1 MRLGGEDLPI
11 ERLGLG
17 EAPRL
22 MASERQLESVRDRG
36 GNHGANMQDEE
47 SRRNGESGPAV
58 DSARRERLPRL
69 FTTQRSSGTRIR
81 KRRPA
86 STENFLRTATGPRVV
101 LRSMAEVQTQTEAGE
116 MTQVF
121 IEFVMMQAQ
130 NAALCLGQI
139 TDPRM
144 GQPQVN
150 IPLAKM
156 FIDQLAVIRAKTAG
170 NLSADE
176 QKVIDSALD
185 QMEQAF
191 VHVVSRT
198 EGFHPG
204 ESLAPD
210 LDAPPPAAAETV
222 APEAA
227 APAPEAAPAAS
238 PAPAPEPPPEEGRK
252 RFTKSYGA

>member
-1 MRLGGEDLPI
+1 
-11 ERLGLG
+11 
-17 EAPRL
+17 
-22 MASERQLESVRDRG
+22 
-36 GNHGANMQDEE
+36 
-47 SRRNGESGPAV
+47 
-58 DSARRERLPRL
+58 
-69 FTTQRSSGTRIR
+69 
-81 KRRPA
+81 
-86 STENFLRTATGPRVV
+86 
-101 LRSMAEVQTQTEAGE
+101 MAEVQTQTEAGE
-116 MTQVF
+116 MTQIF

-156 FIDQLAVIRAKTAG
+156 FIDQLAVIRAKTEG
-170 NLSADE
+170 NLSTDE

-191 VHVVSRT
+191 VHVASRT
-198 EGFHPG
+198 EGYHPG

-210 LDAPPPAAAETV
+210 LDAPPPEV
-222 APEAA
+222 APPSAPEPEAPAA
-227 APAPEAAPAAS
+227 APAPAPAPAAE
-238 PAPAPEPPPEEGRK
+238 APPEEGRK